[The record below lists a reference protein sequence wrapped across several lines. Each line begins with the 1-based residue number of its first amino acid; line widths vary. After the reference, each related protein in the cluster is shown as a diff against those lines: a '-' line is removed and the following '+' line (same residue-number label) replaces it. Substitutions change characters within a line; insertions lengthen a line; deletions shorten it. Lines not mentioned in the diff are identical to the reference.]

1 MSGHAG
7 DRERALRLIPVS
19 RETESRLILFVEL
32 LTAWQKTTNLISPA
46 TLPEIWTRHVA
57 DSLQLVTLVPDPR
70 IIVDFGSGAGF
81 PGLVMACALAD
92 VPGVQIHLVESVG
105 KKANFLRDAV
115 DAAAVPATVHH
126 ERIESFVEHFA
137 RADLITARAVAP
149 LDRLLGLAE
158 PLLKR
163 GAQALFH
170 KGQDVEAELTQASKQ
185 WNIEA
190 SLIPS
195 RTDPRGRIVFVRGAE
210 RRA

>member
-1 MSGHAG
+1 MNPSSSLVVARL
-7 DRERALRLIPVS
+7 DR
-19 RETESRLILFVEL
+19 FVAVL
-32 LTAWQKTTNLISPA
+32 LDRQQDVNLIGPS
-46 TLPEIWTRHVA
+46 TVRQLWTRHVA